1 MRKIITAL
9 TIGLFILSVVFP
21 AVKGP
26 VKAPKMVKQARNIE
40 PLPSVQALD
49 RSHWNKPVKHELR
62 NGAFASLVDS
72 SGNGYG
78 MVSSVTSPI
87 DVNDDGNMFVAY
99 RQYAG
104 VGTTHGQLGG
114 AFSEDGEEWDAYYNL
129 NANGNPPW
137 GGGSGVGNGNETTAQ
152 ARYPSAMASEDYPY
166 AIWNEYTGLG
176 VGYGGQI

>member
-1 MRKIITAL
+1 MRNIITSLIA
-9 TIGLFILSVVFP
+9 GLLVFSVVLSVE
-21 AVKGP
+21 KGP
-26 VKAPKMVKQARNIE
+26 IKAPKMVKQQRVIE
-40 PLPSVQALD
+40 PLPSMQANG
-49 RSHWNKPVKHELR
+49 RTYWNKPVTHELR
-62 NGAFASLVDS
+62 NGAFATVVDS

-78 MVSSVTSPI
+78 MVSSVTNPL
-87 DVNDDGNMFVAY
+87 DVNDDGNMFIAY

-152 ARYPSAMASEDYPY
+152 AR
-166 AIWNEYTGLG
+166 
-176 VGYGGQI
+176 